1 MFHILLMIGNNQI
14 SQNTKKDQNIDSAL
28 LSEDNLKL
36 VTKKAKTEKTKG
48 SKDSLGRITLYAAA
62 QLGFQ
67 FCTHI
72 YSILSL

>member
-1 MFHILLMIGNNQI
+1 MFYILLMIGNNQI

-48 SKDSLGRITLYAAA
+48 SKDLLG
-62 QLGFQ
+62 
-67 FCTHI
+67 
-72 YSILSL
+72 